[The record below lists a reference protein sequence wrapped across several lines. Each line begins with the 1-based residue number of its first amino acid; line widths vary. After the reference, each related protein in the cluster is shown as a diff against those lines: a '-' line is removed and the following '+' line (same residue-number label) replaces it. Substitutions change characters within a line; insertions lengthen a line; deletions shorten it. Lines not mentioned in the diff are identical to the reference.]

1 MGDVSDIDDIGD
13 IGVIGVVLVLLV
25 LVHLYMGEP
34 TMRSS
39 APSPLRSQAATAEP
53 KPSPI

>member
-1 MGDVSDIDDIGD
+1 MGDVSDIGDIGDWCGIGD
-13 IGVIGVVLVLLV
+13 IG